1 VTAFILAGGKSARMG
16 TDKAFVQLHGTMLID
31 LAMKRL
37 KPLDC
42 DIFIVGP
49 REKFNAFGRV
59 IEDRYAES
67 GPLAG
72 IHRALERSD
81 SEWCVVTAVDTPL
94 LPTSF
99 YERLLLVAREK
110 NVEAVVPRTAEGFQP
125 LCAVYRKSLLKTVE
139 DALKAGERKIDRVV
153 MSRPHVIFECEKEGF
168 GAELFLNVNTTE
180 DLALANKRLED
191 SRARAAKR

>member
-1 VTAFILAGGKSARMG
+1 MSTRMG
-16 TDKAFVQLHGTMLID
+16 TDKAFVQLNGTMLID

-59 IEDRYAES
+59 IEDRYAEA

-99 YERLLLVAREK
+99 YERLLAVAREK
-110 NVEAVVPRTAEGFQP
+110 NVDAVLPKTAEGYQP
-125 LCAVYRKSLLKTVE
+125 LCAVYRKSLLKIVE

-153 MSRPHVIFECEKEGF
+153 MSGPHAIFDCEKEGF
-168 GAELFLNVNTTE
+168 AAELFLNVNTPE
-180 DLALANKRLED
+180 DLERAKKRLED
-191 SRARAAKR
+191 PRARAAKR